1 MPVPFFDHKVMH
13 EALGAELMAAF
24 RSVLSGDSLIL
35 GEQVAAFEQEFSGYL
50 SCAHA
55 AGVNSGL
62 DALLLALRAA
72 GIKAGDEVI
81 VPANTYFATWHA
93 IHLAGAI
100 PVPVEPDAVTMN
112 MHAENILPKINSR
125 TKAIM
130 PVHLYGL
137 PCPMDEIVELAN
149 KQQLRVIEDN
159 AQAVG
164 ASYKNIKTGCWG
176 HINASSFYP
185 TKNLGALGDGG
196 MVTSNDAELIAR
208 IKSLRNYGTS
218 KKYVSEEVGMNSRL
232 DELQAAFLR
241 IKLKK
246 LDPWIVERKNIA
258 SQYIQELKDIP
269 EIMLPVSSEDHTYHL
284 FVIRSNERDKLAAY
298 LSEQQI
304 TTLIHYP
311 VPPHLQPAYRS
322 LQYQQGDFPITENI
336 ANTCLSLPLYY
347 GFNQVDEVVGAIRNF
362 YR

>member
-13 EALGAELMAAF
+13 EALRAELMAAF
-24 RSVLSGDSLIL
+24 TSVLSGDSLIL
-35 GEQVAAFEQEFSGYL
+35 GEQVAAFEQEFSTYL
-50 SCAHA
+50 SCANA

-62 DALLLALRAA
+62 DALILALRAID
-72 GIKAGDEVI
+72 IKAGDEVI

-93 IHLAGAI
+93 IHLVGAV
-100 PVPVEPDAVTMN
+100 PVPVDPDAVTMN

-137 PCPMDEIVELAN
+137 PCPMDEIVSLADAH
-149 KQQLRVIEDN
+149 QLSVIEDN

-164 ASYKNIKTGCWG
+164 ATFQNKKTGCWG

-196 MVTSNDAELIAR
+196 IVTSNDADLISR

-218 KKYVSEEVGMNSRL
+218 KKYVSEKVGINSRL
-232 DELQAAFLR
+232 DEIQAAFLR
-241 IKLKK
+241 VKLKK
-246 LDPWIVERKNIA
+246 LDAWIAERKDIA
-258 SQYIQELKDIP
+258 SQYIQGLKDIP
-269 EIMLPVSSEDHTYHL
+269 EITLPVSSENHTYHL
-284 FVIRSNERDKLAAY
+284 FVIRCNERDNLAAY

-311 VPPHLQPAYRS
+311 VPPHLQPAYRF
-322 LQYQQGDFPITENI
+322 LQYRQGDFPITENI

-347 GFNQVDEVVGAIRNF
+347 GFKQVEEVVGAIRNF
-362 YR
+362 YN